1 MSRAYRSLLHL
12 SIVTAAFVPTA
23 LLLVT
28 TAGPPVAAQ
37 NPPEPDLLA
46 MTKGIDAINGSVE
59 VADHNGRRALRL
71 VRASDAPADSSM
83 LAILPVEDFHNGTI
97 EIDVAGSPRPGA
109 DDYARG
115 FIGVA
120 FRVQGRGEK
129 MEEFYL
135 RPTNGRA
142 TDPDR
147 RGHAVQ
153 YVSEPE
159 FGWQRLRK
167 EHPGVYEAPADIVP
181 DVWTR
186 MKIVVA
192 GTSAQ
197 LYVNGAAQPCLTVN
211 DLKLGDTHGG
221 VALWS
226 HETTDGYF
234 SNLKINRK

>member
-1 MSRAYRSLLHL
+1 MSRAYRCLPHL
-12 SIVTAAFVPTA
+12 STVTAASAVTA
-23 LLLVT
+23 LLFV
-28 TAGPPVAAQ
+28 ANSGSPVAAQ
-37 NPPEPDLLA
+37 TPPEPDVLA
-46 MTKGIDAINGSVE
+46 TTKGIDVINGSVE
-59 VADHNGRRALRL
+59 IVDHNGRRALRL
-71 VRASDAPADSSM
+71 LRATDAPRDSSM

-120 FRVQGRGEK
+120 FRMQGRGEK
-129 MEEFYL
+129 TEEFYL

-142 TDPDR
+142 ADPDR

-159 FGWQRLRK
+159 FGWERLRK
-167 EHPGVYEAPADIVP
+167 EHPGVYEASADLVP
-181 DVWTR
+181 DAWTR
-186 MKIVVA
+186 MKIVVE

-197 LYVNGAAQPCLTVN
+197 LYLNDSAQPCLTVN
-211 DLKLGDTHGG
+211 DLKLGDSHGG
-221 VALWS
+221 IALWS

-234 SNLKINRK
+234 SNLKITRN